1 MYRVQL
7 VTDSHNQ
14 RSQRAIERLGAQKE
28 GVLRSHILCPDGYR
42 RDSVFYSILDHEW
55 PGVRHR
61 LETAPHRT

>member
-7 VTDSHNQ
+7 ITDSRNQ
-14 RSQRAIERLGAQKE
+14 RSQRAIARLGAQKE

-42 RDSVFYSILDHEW
+42 RDPVFYSILDHER

-61 LETAPHRT
+61 LEAALHRT